1 MCKGWFEFWGIVYTS
16 RIGQVDVS
24 TIDCYGT
31 IHHFDASCEHQVG
44 TEDSLRL
51 KRLTLE

>member
-1 MCKGWFEFWGIVYTS
+1 MCKDWFEFWGIVYTS

-31 IHHFDASCEHQVG
+31 IHHFDAG